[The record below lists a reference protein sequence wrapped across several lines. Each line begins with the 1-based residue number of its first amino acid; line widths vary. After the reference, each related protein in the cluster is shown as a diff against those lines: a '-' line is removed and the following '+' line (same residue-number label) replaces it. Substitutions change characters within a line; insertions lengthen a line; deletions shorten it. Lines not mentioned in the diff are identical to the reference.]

1 MLKTM
6 LDLIQL
12 LSSSLQMVSINDMSA
27 KQFLLALHFTVI
39 ECVTLYIHCNL
50 GNI

>member
-27 KQFLLALHFTVI
+27 KPSSCLHCI
-39 ECVTLYIHCNL
+39 LQ
-50 GNI
+50 

>member
-12 LSSSLQMVSINDMSA
+12 LSNSLQMVSINDMSA
-27 KQFLLALHFTVI
+27 EQSSSLHCI
-39 ECVTLYIHCNL
+39 LQQ
-50 GNI
+50 